1 MAFQQFSSQVA
12 CNGLKAHLDFKFI
25 ESKDKKV
32 NNKNVNEDAHV
43 SSRHIAKI
51 TDKQR
56 AESTSRSK
64 GTSNAQP
71 VYIPNNSNNTQN
83 VCTAFVVIIA

>member
-1 MAFQQFSSQVA
+1 MMKDKKIIAENLAFQQFSSQVA

-43 SSRHIAKI
+43 SVRHIAKI
-51 TDKQR
+51 ADEQ
-56 AESTSRSK
+56 SK
-64 GTSNAQP
+64 FDQ
-71 VYIPNNSNNTQN
+71 
-83 VCTAFVVIIA
+83 